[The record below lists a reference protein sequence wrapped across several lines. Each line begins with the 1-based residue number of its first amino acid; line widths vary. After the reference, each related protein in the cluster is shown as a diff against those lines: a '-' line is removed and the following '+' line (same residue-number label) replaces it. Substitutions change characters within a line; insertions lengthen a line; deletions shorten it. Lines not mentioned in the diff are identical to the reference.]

1 MNYAFF
7 LAHVI
12 FFLYFCAK
20 FIEKHKTMESME
32 HIMARKLLQMK
43 AFRVQTNN
51 PFTWANGWQAPIYFD
66 DRRILSYTAARNFV
80 RLELAHKVAM
90 HFPDRDVIAGVA
102 VNAITHAVLV
112 AEQLGMPFVYVY
124 PKPKDHGLENQIEGE
139 LAPRQGV
146 IVIENQVSAGIHAM
160 KVAEALR
167 NNGCRVQ
174 GIVTIFNYQLPSGMK
189 RFQNADIPLVSLT
202 DFNTV
207 LEEAEK
213 LEMWNEEQLFT
224 LREWHKNPNKWRI
237 EN

>member
-1 MNYAFF
+1 MD
-7 LAHVI
+7 
-12 FFLYFCAK
+12 
-20 FIEKHKTMESME
+20 SME

-43 AFRVQTNN
+43 AFRVQTAH

-66 DRRILSYTAARNFV
+66 DRRILSYAAARNFV
-80 RLELAHKVAM
+80 RLELAHQVAT

-139 LAPRQGV
+139 LAPRQNV

-160 KVAEALR
+160 KVVEALR

-174 GIVTIFNYQLPSGMK
+174 GVVTIFNYQLPAGMK
-189 RFQNADIPLVSLT
+189 RFENADVPLVSLT
-202 DFNTV
+202 DFDTL
-207 LEEAEK
+207 LEEAEM
-213 LEMWNEEQLFT
+213 LGMWDAEQLQS
-224 LREWHKNPNKWRI
+224 LREWHRNPGRWTI
-237 EN
+237 VS

>member
-1 MNYAFF
+1 
-7 LAHVI
+7 
-12 FFLYFCAK
+12 
-20 FIEKHKTMESME
+20 ME

-43 AFRVQTNN
+43 AFRVQTAH

-66 DRRILSYTAARNFV
+66 DRRILSYAAARNFV
-80 RLELAHKVAM
+80 RLELAHQVAT

-139 LAPRQGV
+139 LAPRQNV

-160 KVAEALR
+160 KVVEALR

-174 GIVTIFNYQLPSGMK
+174 GVVTIFNYQLPAGMK
-189 RFQNADIPLVSLT
+189 RFENADVPLVSLT
-202 DFNTV
+202 DFDTL
-207 LEEAEK
+207 LEEAEM
-213 LEMWNEEQLFT
+213 LGMWDAEQLQS
-224 LREWHKNPNKWRI
+224 LREWHRNPGRWTI
-237 EN
+237 VS